1 MTGGPAAGL
10 AGRIL
15 RGMRAAHEERE
26 PRMPLA
32 PGTPVCPR
40 EGAERA
46 GISPSGRR
54 YRETL
59 GYLVEEGALE
69 ARTCPDGG
77 GGSPPRGYV
86 LGRSAAGMMGP
97 WGGKG
102 VP

>member
-1 MTGGPAAGL
+1 MIGGPATGL

-15 RGMRAAHEERE
+15 RGIRTAHEERE
-26 PRMPLA
+26 PRTPLA

-46 GISPSGRR
+46 GVSPSGRR
-54 YRETL
+54 YREAL

-69 ARTCPDGG
+69 ARARPDEGDG
-77 GGSPPRGYV
+77 DPPRGYV
-86 LGRSAAGMMGP
+86 LGRSAAGMMGS
-97 WGGKG
+97 WGGGG